1 MLRQEGLI
9 HKRLNIVPENESLL
23 TANIYNMEVW
33 KKALTD
39 LDSAYADLEMSDNI
53 QKVVDA
59 VYKRANRNMV
69 IIWWI

>member
-9 HKRLNIVPENESLL
+9 HKRLNIVPENESFL

-39 LDSAYADLEMSDNI
+39 LDSAYADLEMGDNI

-69 IIWWI
+69 IIW

>member
-9 HKRLNIVPENESLL
+9 HKRLNIVPENESFL
-23 TANIYNMEVW
+23 TANMYNMEVW

-39 LDSAYADLEMSDNI
+39 LDSAYADLEMGDNI

-69 IIWWI
+69 IIW

>member
-9 HKRLNIVPENESLL
+9 HKRLNIVPENESFL

-69 IIWWI
+69 IIW

>member
-1 MLRQEGLI
+1 
-9 HKRLNIVPENESLL
+9 
-23 TANIYNMEVW
+23 MEVW

-39 LDSAYADLEMSDNI
+39 LDSAYADLEMGDNI

-69 IIWWI
+69 IIW